1 VKTVL
6 FAHGKESGPQGTKIN
21 ALSQVALAHGWQ
33 PLAPDFQGMDDPQAR
48 VAKLLGVAARLSGP
62 LVLVGSSMGG
72 YVMAEA
78 SRQLQPAAMLLLAPA
93 VGIPF
98 YPNPDPQ
105 PVAGQLLA
113 VHGWQDEIIP
123 DELVI
128 AWCRRHRVP
137 LQLVDDN
144 HALTGSL
151 PLLERRLAALLRGTV
166 PKPER
171 PIPIFG

>member
-6 FAHGKESGPQGTKIN
+6 FAHGKESGPHGTKIN
-21 ALSQVALAHGWQ
+21 ALSQVALAHSWQ
-33 PLAPDFQGMDDPQAR
+33 PQAPDFQGMDDPQAR
-48 VAKLLGVAARLSGP
+48 VEKLLGVAASLSGP

-78 SRQLQPAAMLLLAPA
+78 SRHLQPEAMLLLAPA

-123 DELVI
+123 VDLVI
-128 AWCRRHRVP
+128 DWCRRQRVP
-137 LQLVDDN
+137 LQLVNDN
-144 HALTGSL
+144 HALTASL
-151 PLLERRLAALLRGTV
+151 PQLERHLAALLQEVGTY
-166 PKPER
+166 PSGL
-171 PIPIFG
+171 IPALG

>member
-21 ALSQVALAHGWQ
+21 ALSRIAVQHGWQ

-48 VAKLLGVAARLSGP
+48 VAKLLQTSETLSGP

-72 YVMAEA
+72 YVMAAA
-78 SRQLQPAAMLLLAPA
+78 SGQLQPAAMLLLAPA

-98 YPNPDPQ
+98 YPNPDPL
-105 PVAGQLLA
+105 PHAGTLQV

-123 DELVI
+123 PQLVI
-128 AWCRRHRVP
+128 DWCRSHQVP
-137 LQLVDDN
+137 LQLVNDR
-144 HALTGSL
+144 HALQNSL
-151 PLLERRLAALLRGTV
+151 PLLEKCFSSMLDALEPGPAGITPHLG
-166 PKPER
+166 
-171 PIPIFG
+171 